1 MAMPR
6 VRRTLNLLLP
16 LLLLVALLHGHAEQK
31 GTLRH
36 PRLSADEGPCPICA
50 AVRGGMEGPAPL
62 VHLPGLPAPAVLVVL
77 LPPLSP
83 SLAAPAPSPARG
95 PPPTA

>member
-1 MAMPR
+1 MATAR
-6 VRRTLNLLLP
+6 LRRALNLLLP
-16 LLLLVALLHGHAEQK
+16 LLLLVALLHSHAEQK

-36 PRLSADEGPCPICA
+36 PGLSADEGPCPICA

-62 VHLPGLPAPAVLVVL
+62 VRLPSLPAPVVPVVL
-77 LPPLSP
+77 LPALSP

>member
-6 VRRTLNLLLP
+6 ARRALNLLLP
-16 LLLLVALLHGHAEQK
+16 LLLLLTLLHSHPEQK

-36 PRLSADEGPCPICA
+36 PGLLAAEGPCPICA
-50 AVRGGMEGPAPL
+50 AVRGGMESPPPL
-62 VHLPGLPAPAVLVVL
+62 LHLPSLPAPAVPVVL
-77 LPPLSP
+77 LPALSP
-83 SLAAPAPSPARG
+83 SLAPPAPSPARG

>member
-6 VRRTLNLLLP
+6 LRRTLNLLLP
-16 LLLLVALLHGHAEQK
+16 LLLLVALLHGHAEQR

-36 PRLSADEGPCPICA
+36 PGLFAAEGPCPICA

-62 VHLPGLPAPAVLVVL
+62 VHLPGLPAAVAPLVI
-77 LPPLSP
+77 LPSLSP
-83 SLAAPAPSPARG
+83 SLAAPAPTPARG